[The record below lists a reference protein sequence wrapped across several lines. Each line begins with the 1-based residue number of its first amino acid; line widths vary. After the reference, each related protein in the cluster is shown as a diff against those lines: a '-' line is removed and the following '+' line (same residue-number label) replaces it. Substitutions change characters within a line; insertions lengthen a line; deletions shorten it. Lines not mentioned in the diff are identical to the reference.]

1 MVIFADLSELF
12 NGFLDKLIPSFWS
25 FLVQFLALVVLIVVF
40 LIFGYKPVKKML
52 NKRQDHIEENIKE
65 AEENNQISQ
74 KNIAE
79 SEQLILNSKKEANQ
93 IITEAKDKAII
104 ESNQIVLDAEEEVK
118 VMKRR
123 AEEEIK
129 QKEADSL
136 DAIHQEMVNVALD
149 ASSELLKR
157 NITSDDNKKLVRDFI
172 DDLSEGEDE

>member
-1 MVIFADLSELF
+1 
-12 NGFLDKLIPSFWS
+12 
-25 FLVQFLALVVLIVVF
+25 LVQFLALVVLIVVF

-65 AEENNQISQ
+65 AEENNEIS
-74 KNIAE
+74 KRNIAE
-79 SEQLILNSKKEANQ
+79 SEQLILDSKKEANQ
-93 IITEAKDKAII
+93 IISDAKEKALV
-104 ESNQIVLDAEEEVK
+104 ESSQIVLDAENEAK

-157 NITSDDNKKLVRDFI
+157 NITSDDNRQLVKDFI
-172 DDLSEGEDE
+172 DDISEAKDE